1 MATVTVGTII
11 GRANTL
17 LNDPGFIRWPKQELL
32 DYYNDATRA
41 IVLVRPDANVASVAF
56 TCVAGTKQQLPSN
69 ALKLLDVVR
78 NAGGHAIRYVDRAA
92 IDANYPDWHSGNTAT
107 KVEAYCLDERSPKVF
122 YLYPGPAAG
131 VDVDIVYS
139 VAPVAKTLDEVESV
153 ATPAVADL
161 DDIYIN
167 PLLDW
172 IMYRAFSKDAEW
184 SANGNRAT
192 AHYQAYSDQLG
203 LKTQVDQALEQ
214 RKDAQFSRGAR

>member
-41 IVLVRPDANVASVAF
+41 IVLVRPDANVASVEF
-56 TCVAGTKQQLPSN
+56 TCVSGTKQSLPSN

-92 IDANYPDWHSGNTAT
+92 IDANYPDWHSGNTAN
-107 KVEAYCLDERSPKVF
+107 KVEAYCLDERSPKAF
-122 YLYPGPAAG
+122 YLYPGPSAG

-139 VAPVAKTLDEVESV
+139 VAPVAKTLAEVESV
-153 ATPAVADL
+153 DTPAVADL

>member
-122 YLYPGPAAG
+122 YLYPGPAASVG
-131 VDVDIVYS
+131 VDIVYS
-139 VAPVAKTLDEVESV
+139 VAPVAKTLAEVESV
-153 ATPAVADL
+153 DTPAVADL

>member
-1 MATVTVGTII
+1 MATIAVDTMIL
-11 GRANTL
+11 RANTL

-32 DYYNDATRA
+32 DYYNDANRA

-56 TCVAGTKQQLPSN
+56 SCVAGTKQQLPAS

-78 NAGGHAIRYVDRAA
+78 NTSGHAIRYVDRAA

-107 KVEAYCLDERSPKVF
+107 KAEAYCLDERSPKVF

-131 VDVDIVYS
+131 VGVEIVYS
-139 VAPVAKTLDEVESV
+139 VSPVAKTLAEVENVGS
-153 ATPAVADL
+153 PAIADL

-184 SANGNRAT
+184 SANGNRAAT
-192 AHYQAYSDQLG
+192 HYQAYSDQLG
-203 LKTQVDQALEQ
+203 LKTQADQALEQ
-214 RKDAQFSRGAR
+214 RKDSQFNRGAR